1 MAGCLRTFFSWRYRD
16 YETFTVRGRVVNSFK
31 MRFQSYGWNV
41 FDVDIRFHIAAKD
54 FFLKQMKDKK
64 PKKISLIGS
73 RVTSTLSVGLVLI
86 VIGLCAILGTTVHR
100 ATSAVGDSTTLLIT
114 IVPGEDPLRVSEI
127 KRIFN
132 DAPYVERY
140 DFTDAATVLAKEA
153 EAMDEQGR
161 YALNLLSDNPYG
173 DEFVIHIADG
183 YRSTDSLAA
192 ISTRIGAMESIDAVA
207 GNTAVMGSSNE
218 GLHTIMLYLGILA
231 AVLLVISIA
240 LIHSTISL
248 AIYSRRFNIYT
259 MKLVGATNTF
269 IRRPFVRAGMLTG
282 IIAGVFATCV
292 VCGIEVYLIHSEPI
306 IGPYIS
312 MTDVWITA
320 AGLIVLGAL
329 ITRIASWWAS
339 TRYLN
344 KSFDQLFKK

>member
-1 MAGCLRTFFSWRYRD
+1 
-16 YETFTVRGRVVNSFK
+16 
-31 MRFQSYGWNV
+31 
-41 FDVDIRFHIAAKD
+41 VDISFQEIAEG
-54 FFLKQMKDKK
+54 FFPIKQMKNKK

-86 VIGLCAILGTTVHR
+86 VIGLCSMLGMTVHR
-100 ATSAVGDSTTLLIT
+100 ATSAVGDSTTLLVT

-140 DFTDAATVLAKEA
+140 EFTDAATVLAGEA
-153 EAMDEQGR
+153 ETMDEQGR

-173 DEFVIHIADG
+173 DEFVIYVADG
-183 YRSTDSLAA
+183 YRSTDSLGV
-192 ISTRIGAMESIDAVA
+192 ISARIGAMESIDNVA
-207 GNTAVMGSSNE
+207 GNAAVMGSSNE
-218 GLHTIMLYLGILA
+218 GLHKIMLYLGILA
-231 AVLLVISIA
+231 AILLAISIA

-259 MKLVGATNTF
+259 MKLVGATNAF

-282 IIAGVFATCV
+282 VIAGVIAAVV
-292 VCGIEVYLIHSEPI
+292 VCAVEVYLTHSEPI
-306 IGPYIS
+306 VGPYIS
-312 MTDVWITA
+312 MADVWITA
-320 AGLIVLGAL
+320 AGLVVLGAL
-329 ITRIASWWAS
+329 ITRMASWWAT

-344 KSFDQLFKK
+344 KTFDQLFKK